1 MYIEQYGKFKE
12 NDLIIFIQFQMV
24 TIKEQSIV
32 LTFLIHCFNS
42 LVCQIFLNDLS
53 LPTDILHW
61 LMLLLEMNSFS
72 TLCWNDQASS

>member
-12 NDLIIFIQFQMV
+12 NDSIIFIQFQMV

-42 LVCQIFLNDLS
+42 LVCQIFLSDLS
-53 LPTDILHW
+53 LPTDSYI
-61 LMLLLEMNSFS
+61 
-72 TLCWNDQASS
+72 D

>member
-12 NDLIIFIQFQMV
+12 NDSIIFIQFQMV

-53 LPTDILHW
+53 LPTDILHSV
-61 LMLLLEMNSFS
+61 LLLEMNSFS

>member
-12 NDLIIFIQFQMV
+12 NDSIIFIQFQMV

-53 LPTDILHW
+53 LPTDILHS
-61 LMLLLEMNSFS
+61 MFLLEMNSFS

>member
-1 MYIEQYGKFKE
+1 MYREQYGKFKE
-12 NDLIIFIQFQMV
+12 NDMIIFIQFQVV

-42 LVCQIFLNDLS
+42 LVCQIFLSDLS

-61 LMLLLEMNSFS
+61 LMLEL
-72 TLCWNDQASS
+72 SSLKLVNFKQ